1 MAAADESVEG
11 YSGAIAEIVERQL
24 VTSHFQPILDL
35 HHGTVMAWEVLSRGP
50 EPFSAPTELFAAA
63 EKKGLGPQLEYA
75 CRHVALRTIAGFPP
89 PLRSRSFFINVS
101 PNAIGDPRLLNGHMQ
116 AELTEL
122 GLDQRNFVIE
132 ITERE
137 SIGDYGAFERQIR
150 HYVEHGF
157 RIALDDLGAGHSG
170 LVTLV
175 TCSPHFMKL
184 DMTLSRDIHRHS
196 YKQHLVKSLIAFAA
210 SVDAALIAEGVETW
224 EELETLARLGVRWAQ
239 GYLFARPSKM
249 PAEPPA
255 ETLTELRR
263 IMRQFNYRESDL
275 NETVGPLV
283 IRCATIHER
292 MKRGEDVDRI
302 FRHEPSVDHLT
313 IVRGE
318 QPIGLLTRQQ
328 YYTKTGGPV
337 GYHLF
342 QWRPAEEL
350 ARPAPLIVED
360 SINVTALAKLAMER
374 PPDELYDPVIVTDA
388 GGRLIGT
395 VTIRQLIMRSTALEV
410 QSAQG
415 SSPLTG
421 LPGNRSIE
429 RWILNALDQ
438 PRGCVL
444 YADLDRFKEYND
456 CYGFLR
462 GDEMIRC
469 VARVLSRA
477 LSGLGTEARLG
488 HIGGDDFVIVVPE
501 AVDPVAVRAICTQF
515 DAAKLEL
522 FESEDVK
529 QGCFRAVDRRGQE
542 VSVPLVTLSV
552 AVVPVE
558 AVQSAEHPGALV
570 QMAASLKRKVKEMT
584 TSTRASGFLFERR
597 GVRPAGE
604 RLAAERSAAERLAAE
619 RSAAERSDP
628 SRI

>member
-1 MAAADESVEG
+1 LDLVENPLAVAEREGADGYEG
-11 YSGAIAEIVERQL
+11 AVAEIVARQQI
-24 VTSHFQPILDL
+24 TSHFQPILDL
-35 HHGTVMAWEVLSRGP
+35 HHGSVMAWEVLSRGP
-50 EPFSAPTELFAAA
+50 EPFASPSDLFAAA
-63 EKKGLGPQLEYA
+63 EKLGLGPELEVV
-75 CRHVALRTIAGFPP
+75 CRHAALRTIAAFAPAI
-89 PLRSRSFFINVS
+89 RARSFFINVS
-101 PNAIGDPRLLNGHMQ
+101 PNTIGDPRVGNGHMQ
-116 AELTEL
+116 TELAEL

-137 SIGDYGAFERQIR
+137 SIGDYAAFERQIR

-224 EELETLARLGVRWAQ
+224 EELETLARLGVRYAQ
-239 GYLFARPSKM
+239 GYLFARPSRT
-249 PAEPPA
+249 PASAPP
-255 ETLTELRR
+255 ETLAELRR

-292 MKRGEDVDRI
+292 KKRGEDVDRI
-302 FRHEPSVDHLT
+302 FRREPSVDHLT
-313 IVRGE
+313 ILRGE
-318 QPIGLLTRQQ
+318 QPVGLLTRQH

-350 ARPAPLIVED
+350 ARRTPLIVED

-410 QSAQG
+410 QMAQG

-438 PRGCVL
+438 PAGCVL

-456 CYGFLR
+456 RYGFLQ

-469 VARVLSRA
+469 VARVLSRT
-477 LSGLGTEARLG
+477 LPSLGAEARLG
-488 HIGGDDFVIVVPE
+488 HIGGDDFVIVAPE
-501 AVDPVAVRAICTQF
+501 AVDPEAVRNLCKQF
-515 DAAKLEL
+515 DAARLEL
-522 FESEDVK
+522 FAPDDVK
-529 QGCFRAVDRRGQE
+529 SGCFRAVDRRGQE
-542 VSVPLVTLSV
+542 VLVPLVTLSV
-552 AVVPVE
+552 AIVPVE

-570 QMAASLKRKVKEMT
+570 QMAASLKRKVKEIT
-584 TSTRASGFLFERR
+584 AVQRQSAFLFERR
-597 GVRPAGE
+597 GIRPAPARG
-604 RLAAERSAAERLAAE
+604 
-619 RSAAERSDP
+619 
-628 SRI
+628 

>member
-1 MAAADESVEG
+1 LDLLESPVPPSPPKERAAEG
-11 YSGAIAEIVERQL
+11 YATAVADIVERQRI
-24 VTSHFQPILDL
+24 TSHFQPILDL

-50 EPFSAPTELFAAA
+50 EPFSAPSELFAAA
-63 EKKGLGPQLEYA
+63 EKLGLGPQLEYV
-75 CRHVALRTIAGFPP
+75 CRHVALRTIAGFSS
-89 PLRSRSFFINVS
+89 PLRARTFFINVS
-101 PNAIGDPRLLNGHMQ
+101 PNVIGDPRLMNGHMQ
-116 AELTEL
+116 TELAAL

-137 SIGDYGAFERQIR
+137 SIGDYAAFERQIR

-210 SVDAALIAEGVETW
+210 SVDAALIAEGVESW
-224 EELETLARLGVRWAQ
+224 EELETLARLGVRYAQ
-239 GYLFARPSKM
+239 GYLFAK
-249 PAEPPA
+249 PAVVPPEASA
-255 ETLTELRR
+255 ETLGELRR

-283 IRCATIHER
+283 IRCATIEER
-292 MKRGEDVDRI
+292 KKRGEDVDRI
-302 FRHEPSVDHLT
+302 FRREPSVDHLT
-313 IVRGE
+313 VLRGE
-318 QPIGLLTRQQ
+318 RPVGLLTRQH

-350 ARPAPLIVED
+350 ARPSPLIVED

-388 GGRLIGT
+388 GGKLIGT

-429 RWILNALDQ
+429 RWILNALDEAK
-438 PRGCVL
+438 GCVL
-444 YADLDRFKEYND
+444 YGDLDRFKEYND
-456 CYGFLR
+456 CYGFLQ

-469 VARVLSRA
+469 LARVLSRA

-488 HIGGDDFVIVVPE
+488 HIGGDDFVIVAPA
-501 AVDPVAVRAICTQF
+501 AVDPEAVRAICRQF
-515 DAAKLEL
+515 DAAKVEL
-522 FESEDVK
+522 FASEDVTR
-529 QGCFRAVDRRGQE
+529 GSFRAVDRRGQE

-558 AVQSAEHPGALV
+558 AVQTAEHPGALV
-570 QMAASLKRKVKEMT
+570 QMAASLKRKVKEIT
-584 TSTRASGFLFERR
+584 TASRASAFLFERR

-604 RLAAERSAAERLAAE
+604 RPDRQRA
-619 RSAAERSDP
+619 
-628 SRI
+628 

>member
-1 MAAADESVEG
+1 LQGLESGGAEVATLESNEPTADAVRD
-11 YSGAIAEIVERQL
+11 IVERQL
-24 VTSHFQPILDL
+24 ITSHFQPILDL

-50 EPFSAPTELFAAA
+50 AALSSPTEIFASA
-63 EKKGLGPQLEYA
+63 EKQGLLSQLERV
-75 CRHVALRTIAGFPP
+75 CRGVALRTIAAFPSS
-89 PLRSRSFFINVS
+89 LRSRSFFINVS
-101 PNAIGDPRLLNGHMQ
+101 PNVIGDPRLLNGHMQ
-116 AELTEL
+116 EELAGL

-137 SIGDYGAFERQIR
+137 SITDYAAFERQIR

-184 DMTLSRDIHRHS
+184 DMTLSRDIHRHA
-196 YKQHLVKSLIAFAA
+196 YKQHLVKSLTAFAA
-210 SVDAALIAEGVETW
+210 SVDAALIAEGVESW
-224 EELETLARLGVRWAQ
+224 EELETLARLGVRYAQ
-239 GYLFARPSKM
+239 GFLFARPA
-249 PAEPPA
+249 PVPGEPSD
-255 ETLTELRR
+255 ETRIELRR
-263 IMRQFNYRESDL
+263 IMRQFNYREADL

-283 IRCATIHER
+283 IRCATIRER
-292 MKRGEDVDRI
+292 EKRGEDVDRI
-302 FRHEPSVDHLT
+302 FRHQPTLDHLT
-313 IVRGE
+313 ILRGE
-318 QPIGLLTRQQ
+318 RPVGLVTRQH

-342 QWRPAEEL
+342 QWKHAEEL
-350 ARPAPLIVED
+350 ARRAPLIVED

-388 GGRLIGT
+388 TGALIGT
-395 VTIRQLIMRSTALEV
+395 VTIRQLINRSTALEV

-429 RWILNALDQ
+429 RWILNVLEQ
-438 PRGCVL
+438 PEACVL
-444 YADLDRFKEYND
+444 YADLDRFKEFND
-456 CYGFLR
+456 CYGFLQ

-469 VARVLSRA
+469 LARVLSRA
-477 LSGLGTEARLG
+477 LPGVGPEARLG
-488 HIGGDDFVIVVPE
+488 HIGGDDFVIVSPTAVE
-501 AVDPVAVRAICTQF
+501 AGRVAALCEQF
-515 DAAKLEL
+515 DHAKLEL
-522 FESEDVK
+522 FQAADVER
-529 QGCFRAVDRRGQE
+529 GSFLATDRRGQE

-558 AVQSAEHPGALV
+558 AVQSAEHPGALA

-584 TSTRASGFLFERR
+584 ADERRSAFLFERR
-597 GVRPAGE
+597 RLRPVT
-604 RLAAERSAAERLAAE
+604 
-619 RSAAERSDP
+619 
-628 SRI
+628 

>member
-1 MAAADESVEG
+1 LDLLESPVPPTAPRERAAEG
-11 YSGAIAEIVERQL
+11 YATAVAEVVERQRI
-24 VTSHFQPILDL
+24 TPHFQPILDL

-50 EPFSAPTELFAAA
+50 EPFSAPSELFAAA
-63 EKKGLGPQLEYA
+63 ETLGLGPQLEYV
-75 CRHVALRTIAGFPP
+75 CRHVALRTIAGFSS
-89 PLRSRSFFINVS
+89 PLRARTFFINVS
-101 PNAIGDPRLLNGHMQ
+101 PNVIGDPRLMNGHMQ
-116 AELTEL
+116 TELAAL

-137 SIGDYGAFERQIR
+137 SIGDYAAFERQIR

-210 SVDAALIAEGVETW
+210 SVDAALIAEGVESW
-224 EELETLARLGVRWAQ
+224 EELETLARLGVRYAQ
-239 GYLFARPSKM
+239 GYLFARP
-249 PAEPPA
+249 AAVPPEASA
-255 ETLTELRR
+255 ETLGELRR

-283 IRCATIHER
+283 IRCATIEER
-292 MKRGEDVDRI
+292 KKRGEDVDRI
-302 FRHEPSVDHLT
+302 FRREPSVDHLT
-313 IVRGE
+313 VLRGE
-318 QPIGLLTRQQ
+318 RPVGLLTRQH

-350 ARPAPLIVED
+350 ARPSPLIVED

-388 GGRLIGT
+388 GGKLIGT

-429 RWILNALDQ
+429 RWILNALDEAK
-438 PRGCVL
+438 GSVL
-444 YADLDRFKEYND
+444 YGDLDRFKEYND
-456 CYGFLR
+456 CYGFLQ

-469 VARVLSRA
+469 LARVLSRA

-488 HIGGDDFVIVVPE
+488 HIGGDDFVIVAPS
-501 AVDPVAVRAICTQF
+501 AVDPEAVRAICRQF
-515 DAAKLEL
+515 DAAKVEL
-522 FESEDVK
+522 FASEDVTR
-529 QGCFRAVDRRGQE
+529 GSFRAVDRRGQE

-558 AVQSAEHPGALV
+558 AVQTSEHPGALV
-570 QMAASLKRKVKEMT
+570 QMAASLKRKVKEIT
-584 TSTRASGFLFERR
+584 TASRASAFLFERR

-604 RLAAERSAAERLAAE
+604 RADRQRA
-619 RSAAERSDP
+619 
-628 SRI
+628 

>member
-1 MAAADESVEG
+1 MDLVENLLPAPACGGLAG
-11 YSGAIAEIVERQL
+11 YVGAVAEIVARQQI
-24 VTSHFQPILDL
+24 TSHFQPILDL

-50 EPFSAPTELFAAA
+50 EPFASPSDLFAAA
-63 EKKGLGPQLEYA
+63 EKLGLGPELEVV
-75 CRHVALRTIAGFPP
+75 CRHAALRTIAGFDPAI
-89 PLRSRSFFINVS
+89 RSRSFFINVS
-101 PNAIGDPRLLNGHMQ
+101 PNTIGDPRVGNGHMQ
-116 AELTEL
+116 TELAEL

-137 SIGDYGAFERQIR
+137 SIGDYAAFERQIR

-224 EELETLARLGVRWAQ
+224 EELETLARLGVRYAQ
-239 GYLFARPSKM
+239 GYLFARPSRT
-249 PAEPPA
+249 PGSATP

-283 IRCATIHER
+283 IRCATLHEGK
-292 MKRGEDVDRI
+292 KRGEDVDRI
-302 FRHEPSVDHLT
+302 FRREPSVDHLT
-313 IVRGE
+313 ILRGE
-318 QPIGLLTRQQ
+318 QPVGLLTRQH

-350 ARPAPLIVED
+350 ARRTPLIVED

-438 PRGCVL
+438 PAGCVL

-456 CYGFLR
+456 CYGFLQ

-477 LSGLGTEARLG
+477 LGRLGAEARLG
-488 HIGGDDFVIVVPE
+488 HIGGDDFVIVSPAAIDPE
-501 AVDPVAVRAICTQF
+501 AVRNVCKQF
-515 DAAKLEL
+515 DAARLEL
-522 FESEDVK
+522 FAAEDVK
-529 QGCFRAVDRRGQE
+529 NGFFRAVDRRGQE
-542 VSVPLVTLSV
+542 VAVPLVTLSM

-558 AVQSAEHPGALV
+558 AAQSAEHPGALV
-570 QMAASLKRKVKEMT
+570 QMAASLKRKVKEIT
-584 TSTRASGFLFERR
+584 TAQRASAFLYERR
-597 GVRPAGE
+597 GVRPAPE
-604 RLAAERSAAERLAAE
+604 RQRA
-619 RSAAERSDP
+619 
-628 SRI
+628 